1 MEKYQTT
8 KIGFLGGSFD
18 PVHKGH
24 LIISKI
30 VIKKLKLK
38 KIYWVVTKKNPFKIK
53 AFYSIEKRISKIK
66 KFIKKIK
73 GIEVLYLED
82 KVKSSR

>member
-38 KIYWVVTKKNPFKIK
+38 KIYWVVTKKIHLKLKLFIVL
-53 AFYSIEKRISKIK
+53 K
-66 KFIKKIK
+66 K
-73 GIEVLYLED
+73 E
-82 KVKSSR
+82 